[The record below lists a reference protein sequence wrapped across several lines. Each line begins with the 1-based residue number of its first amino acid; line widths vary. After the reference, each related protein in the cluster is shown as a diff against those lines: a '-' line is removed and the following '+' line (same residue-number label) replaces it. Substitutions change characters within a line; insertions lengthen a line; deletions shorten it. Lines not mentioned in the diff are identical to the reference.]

1 MKLISFITIS
11 FLAITV
17 SAWPHRNSPYQNIR
31 SSQSPRQ
38 FDQDEVEAEIE
49 RLTTEYEKEQDSFFP
64 MDDDVNIRRQNA
76 MDLGSKVNSI
86 IAEFEKTGLNSY
98 VRLEL
103 EGEYYDARMKWD
115 DAVTEYNEQLPDY
128 ETARQKYND
137 AKAALYLLRGN
148 QDLIVKHNTDY
159 GGQIEPS
166 LGSFYSI
173 GLLKKQK
180 DDLLKRIKDLLAKWK
195 RINNFKAPLN
205 DGLVTQRAELKDE
218 IRFFA
223 KPV

>member
-1 MKLISFITIS
+1 
-11 FLAITV
+11 
-17 SAWPHRNSPYQNIR
+17 
-31 SSQSPRQ
+31 
-38 FDQDEVEAEIE
+38 
-49 RLTTEYEKEQDSFFP
+49 

-128 ETARQKYND
+128 ETARQN
-137 AKAALYLLRGN
+137 
-148 QDLIVKHNTDY
+148 
-159 GGQIEPS
+159 
-166 LGSFYSI
+166 I

-218 IRFFA
+218 IRFLQSQCKIA
-223 KPV
+223 KEILREHNRSQSMGARFMNFFYSRMPNGPIE